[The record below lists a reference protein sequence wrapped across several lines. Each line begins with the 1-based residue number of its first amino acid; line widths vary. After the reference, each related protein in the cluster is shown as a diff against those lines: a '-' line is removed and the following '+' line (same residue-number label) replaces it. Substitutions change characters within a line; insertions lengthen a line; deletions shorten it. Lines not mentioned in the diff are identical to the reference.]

1 MALVIAVGR
10 SEVPRASMYMRNR
23 PSASCTIEGAN
34 NRSDMWATSGQGH
47 NRIPGSGENSSPSS
61 ETALRNVSL
70 AFGERPAGANGGVEQ
85 GETRPRAVR

>member
-1 MALVIAVGR
+1 
-10 SEVPRASMYMRNR
+10 MYMRNR

-61 ETALRNVSL
+61 ETALRMYPWHSGYGL
-70 AFGERPAGANGGVEQ
+70 PGP
-85 GETRPRAVR
+85 TAV